1 MGSRFGTQTVRII
14 HNADTDDETVEE
26 VEAHIQGEKGFFD
39 VDTPIF
45 EGDFVEV
52 EDPRRSQGVE
62 RRLATKV
69 KVNNMGP
76 SNMQHISVTWG
87 GAVSPRVAPV
97 RRLTFENLHPEVQS
111 SAGSLFADGQYEAAV
126 SEAFKSIEVRVR
138 RVTGLDRSGAPLMAG
153 AFKPEAPMIDVAA
166 HEGHSGQD
174 EREGFL
180 HIFRGSMIGIRNPK
194 AHELFET
201 GDPQQALEYLG
212 MASLLHRRID
222 SAGSAQ
228 R

>member
-1 MGSRFGTQTVRII
+1 MGSHFGTQTVRIFR
-14 HNADTDDETVEE
+14 NADTDDETVEE

-39 VDTPIF
+39 VDTSIF
-45 EGDFVEV
+45 EGDLVEV
-52 EDPRRSQGVE
+52 EDPRRPEGVE

-76 SNMQHISVTWG
+76 SDMRHISVTWG
-87 GAVSPRVAPV
+87 RAVPPRVAPV

-111 SAGSLFADGQYEAAV
+111 AAGDLFADGQYEAAV

-138 RVTGLDRSGAPLMAG
+138 TVTGLDRSGAPLMAE
-153 AFKPEAPMIDVAA
+153 AFKPDAPTIDVAV
-166 HEGHSGQD
+166 HEGQSGKD

-222 SAGSAQ
+222 SAGGAQ